1 MTPSPCINVCKMDA
15 ASGLC
20 TGCYRSIDEITLWTR
35 VDERARR
42 QIVDDLPRRRQAL
55 ARSLAAS
62 PRHER

>member
-20 TGCYRSIDEITLWTR
+20 TGCYRTIDEITLWTR
-35 VDERARR
+35 FDERARR

-55 ARSLAAS
+55 AS
-62 PRHER
+62 PPATSTRDER

>member
-20 TGCYRSIDEITLWTR
+20 TGCYRTIDEITLWTR
-35 VDERARR
+35 FDERARR

-55 ARSLAAS
+55 ASS
-62 PRHER
+62 PATNTRHER